1 MARTVPSL
9 AGHVHGGEGR
19 GTSDLG
25 SCQPLQEGSAHIGR
39 ATGGGVPKT
48 AASSTISPKDKQVQD
63 HSEKVVRPVCR
74 IKPFVQSETLTI
86 ELTERK
92 DLLAT
97 DPHILAAA
105 TSGVKYELREGSWEK
120 RRILIV
126 RAASGCTL
134 YINKD

>member
-1 MARTVPSL
+1 MQ
-9 AGHVHGGEGR
+9 G
-19 GTSDLG
+19 
-25 SCQPLQEGSAHIGR
+25 
-39 ATGGGVPKT
+39 
-48 AASSTISPKDKQVQD
+48 

-74 IKPFVQSETLTI
+74 VKPFVQSETLTT
-86 ELTERK
+86 ELTKLK

-120 RRILIV
+120 RRILIAQAV
-126 RAASGCTL
+126 SGCTL